1 MAATRS
7 RSPVVRR
14 LLDRLGPLP
23 ARALLLVR
31 RSAAEFLDDDGPQLA
46 AAISYH
52 VLLSIFP
59 LLILLLSIA
68 GLAADRQTLRQQ
80 VLTTVT
86 TYIPLSDHA
95 QASVRHLFGQMQAGS
110 QALGILGLLGLVVAA
125 TGMMSATRRAL
136 TRAWDTERRRSL
148 LRGKLLDLGLVAVA
162 AVVLGLSFGLTLA
175 VRLARSGSQAA
186 ADALGPLGPLASA
199 AGWLVGFVLPALLA
213 FGLFAFFYSVVPAA
227 DTHWSRTWPGA
238 LVGALAFQLLKEGFA
253 FYLDHFA
260 HYDAVYGSLGAA
272 AAFIFFVY
280 LSANAFLVGAEV
292 ASEYPRLP

>member
-1 MAATRS
+1 MSGDGRQTLPLPRRTAAAG
-7 RSPVVRR
+7 
-14 LLDRLGPLP
+14 RLGPLP
-23 ARALLLVR
+23 SRALLLAR

-68 GLAADRQTLRQQ
+68 GLAADQQTLRQQ

-95 QASVRHLFGQMQAGS
+95 QASLRHLLGQMQAGS

-148 LRGKLLDLGLVAVA
+148 LRGKLLDLGLVAV
-162 AVVLGLSFGLTLA
+162 
-175 VRLARSGSQAA
+175 
-186 ADALGPLGPLASA
+186 
-199 AGWLVGFVLPALLA
+199 
-213 FGLFAFFYSVVPAA
+213 AA

-280 LSANAFLVGAEV
+280 LSANAFPVGAEV